1 MASVNAV
8 YLDHNA
14 TTPPVPEAVEAML
27 EAMALIGANPSSVHG
42 FGREARKRIEAARQQ
57 VADLVGA
64 SPEGVFFT
72 SGGTEANNTVIEGA
86 ERGRVLFTATEHAAV
101 LKTALLKTRSPEI
114 IAVDDQGVIDLAAL
128 ETLLKAKDEPSLV
141 CVMAA
146 NNETGVLQPIAEVAA
161 LAHRY
166 GALVHCDAVQAAG
179 KIPVDAVA
187 WGVDYL
193 TLSAHK
199 LGGPQG
205 MGAVI
210 RIGDAPLRGML
221 TGGGQERGMRAG
233 TENVAGIVGFGVA
246 AQLARERQPEKA
258 ARMSQMRDRL
268 EAKLIE
274 IAPQTKI
281 FSGTAPRLPNTSNF
295 TLAGVRS
302 DTQVMALDME
312 GVAVSAGS
320 ACSAGRVEPSHVL
333 DAMGVD
339 PDEAI
344 TAIRISLG
352 WNSRDEDVDRF
363 LDVWGSLRGRA
374 ETDVKVKEIS

>member
-1 MASVNAV
+1 
-8 YLDHNA
+8 
-14 TTPPVPEAVEAML
+14 ML

-101 LKTALLKTRSPEI
+101 LKTALLKTRAPEI
-114 IAVDDQGVIDLAAL
+114 VPVDDQGVIDLVAL

-258 ARMSQMRDRL
+258 TRMSRMRDRL
-268 EAKLIE
+268 EARLIE
-274 IAPQTKI
+274 ISPQTKI
-281 FSGTAPRLPNTSNF
+281 FSGAAPRLPNTSNF

-344 TAIRISLG
+344 TAIRVSLG

-374 ETDVKVKEIS
+374 ETDAKDKDKS

>member
-1 MASVNAV
+1 MAFESAV

-14 TTPPVPEAVEAML
+14 TTPPVPESVASML
-27 EAMALIGANPSSVHG
+27 EAMALVGANPSSVHR
-42 FGREARKRIEAARQQ
+42 FGREARKRIEAAREQ
-57 VADLVGA
+57 VAALVGV
-64 SPEGVFFT
+64 PTEGVFFT

-86 ERGRVLFTATEHAAV
+86 GRDRVLFTATEHAAI
-101 LKTALLKTRSPEI
+101 LKTALLKTRVPEI
-114 IAVDDQGVIDLAAL
+114 IPVDDQGVINLVAL

-146 NNETGVLQPIAEVAA
+146 NNETGVLQPIVEVAA
-161 LAHRY
+161 LVHRY
-166 GALVHCDAVQAAG
+166 GALLHCDAVQAAG
-179 KIPVDAVA
+179 KISIDAVS

-210 RIGDAPLRGML
+210 WLGEAPIRGML
-221 TGGGQERGMRAG
+221 TGGGQEHGKRAG

-246 AQLARERQPEKA
+246 AQLAKQRQPEKA
-258 ARMSQMRDRL
+258 AQMNRMRDRL
-268 EAKLIE
+268 EARLIKIE
-274 IAPQTKI
+274 SQTKI
-281 FSGTAPRLPNTSNF
+281 FSNAAPRLPNTSNF

-312 GVAVSAGS
+312 GIAVSAGS

-344 TAIRISLG
+344 TAIRVSLG
-352 WNSRDEDVDRF
+352 WDSQDEDVDRF

-374 ETDVKVKEIS
+374 ETGAKNKDRM

>member
-1 MASVNAV
+1 MASKHAV

-14 TTPPVPEAVEAML
+14 TTPPTPEAVEAML
-27 EAMALIGANPSSVHG
+27 AAMALVGANPSSVHG
-42 FGREARKRIEAARQQ
+42 FGRAARQRVETARAQ

-64 SPEGVFFT
+64 AADGVFFT

-86 ERGRVLFTATEHAAV
+86 ERDRVLFSATEHAAV
-101 LKTALLKTRSPEI
+101 LKTALLKTRTPEI
-114 IAVDDQGVIDLAAL
+114 ISVDTEGIVDLAAL
-128 ETLLKAKDEPSLV
+128 EKLLQGSDQPSLV

-146 NNETGVLQPIAEVAA
+146 NNETGVLQPVAEVAE

-166 GALVHCDAVQAAG
+166 GALAHCDAVQAAG

-193 TLSAHK
+193 TLSSHK

-205 MGAVI
+205 MGAVV
-210 RIGDAPLRGML
+210 RIGNAPLRGIL

-233 TENVAGIVGFGVA
+233 TENVAGIIGFGVA
-246 AQLARERQPEKA
+246 AELAKQRQPEKA
-258 ARMSQMRDRL
+258 ARMSELRDRL
-268 EAKLIE
+268 EAQLME

-281 FSGTAPRLPNTSNF
+281 FSVNAPRLPNTSNF

-363 LDVWGSLRGRA
+363 LDVWGSLRARA
-374 ETDVKVKEIS
+374 ETDEINRDTI